1 MFTHEFRDARWS
13 VKHKVRDAMWSVR
26 QEFRD
31 DMELLYMKSMMQ
43 GL

>member
-31 DMELLYMKSMMQ
+31 DMGLLYVKSMMQ